1 MSLKRDPNLASEL
14 LTPQTS
20 NYGAGFQ
27 YAPTAGF
34 PHCDL
39 FDQTLRMRTLYFGKT
54 YTL

>member
-1 MSLKRDPNLASEL
+1 MSLKPDPNLASEL

-54 YTL
+54 DTL